1 MPSISALQTHRIM
14 RGRKPK
20 PTFLKLVEGNPGHRP
35 LNHAEPEPDGD
46 LVDAPDE
53 LSEAERR
60 MWARML
66 KNAPEGM
73 LRRLDEAVFASY
85 VVNYCTFLEANA
97 EVTKLGRICKVNGAE
112 GINPNISIA
121 RNANAAMLKAAAEL
135 GFSPSSRS
143 RVKVPRGKKKSSV
156 FGRLKELSAD

>member
-1 MPSISALQTHRIM
+1 V

-20 PTFLKLVEGNPGHRP
+20 PTFLKLVEGNSGHRP
-35 LNHAEPEPDGD
+35 LNHDEPVPDGD
-46 LVDAPDE
+46 LVDGPDE
-53 LSEAERR
+53 LSPDQRR

-85 VVNYCTFLEANA
+85 VISYCALLKANQKIT
-97 EVTKLGRICKVNGAE
+97 ELGEICKVNNVE
-112 GINPNISIA
+112 SINPYVSMA
-121 RNANAAMLKAAAEL
+121 RNANAAMIKAAAEL
-135 GFSPSSRS
+135 GFTPSSRS
-143 RVKVPRGKKKSSV
+143 RVKTKSGKKKTSV